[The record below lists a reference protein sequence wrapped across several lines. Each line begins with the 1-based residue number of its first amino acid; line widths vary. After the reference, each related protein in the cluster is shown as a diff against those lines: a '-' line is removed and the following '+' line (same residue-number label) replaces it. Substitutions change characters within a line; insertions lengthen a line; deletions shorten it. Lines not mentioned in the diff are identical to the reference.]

1 MLAIKLLLRNW
12 RSGELGLMTASI
24 LLAVCIVGAVSVFSQ
39 RLERSML
46 NQSSDAL
53 GADGIVTS
61 RQANPPAWE
70 TEVQAFHIRTSKIT
84 EFEAMLIAGEE
95 MTLASVKA
103 VDQNYPLRGRLEV
116 RPQTKARESNEL
128 GEIPAA
134 GTAWIDARLLSAL
147 KIGLG
152 ARIRLGELEL
162 TVTEV
167 LSNDPGLFSFKSRIL
182 IHQAD
187 LPKTGLLQAGS
198 RIAYKWLMASDNHQ
212 ELQAFITSLK
222 KQLTPEQALVTPESM
237 VNNRGDAMKS
247 IRHFLM
253 LSSIFAVLL
262 CGLAIAISSRQ
273 FAHKQLGQIALLK
286 SFGYSARNIRK
297 MLLWQLLAIAT
308 LATLFGLFCG
318 SLMQT
323 AAASFLLHTY
333 QFKLLAAQSSD
344 YTLSLLCGVLCLCCF
359 TLPAVWHL
367 PALPP
372 MQVLR
377 GHVQLPA
384 ISVLKRLL
392 PASLAIFLLIF
403 MLSKDVLVNLI
414 VIASLSILLLLLMGI
429 AKCLLSVLRVPMENM
444 GGSWRLALS
453 RLQGQQWQGILQ
465 IAVFAVVILAL
476 SSLVALRQSLTEQWQ
491 AQFPPQ
497 APNHFLAN
505 ISASE
510 LPELR
515 RTLVAHGIKPSRFDP
530 MVLGR
535 ITHINGLV
543 LANTDKSK
551 SKIFEREMEISW
563 SPDLPAGN
571 LITEGQWRPQAARD
585 KSVPGVSVEKEF
597 AVKAGLHLADQLE
610 FFIGGWSQPAIITS
624 IREIK
629 DSARS
634 SSFTFLF
641 EADSLQPIVP
651 TYVTEFYV
659 NPTEKNWLYTLSM
672 AHPGILIIEADRMLA
687 LMNSMVR
694 HASLAMLGLLLLSLL
709 AGFLVML
716 ATVLSSMQDRKQE
729 SAVLRAFGCS
739 APRLLGSIWL
749 EFFIMGLIAG
759 SIATAGT
766 QALQFALHKIIFKA
780 AMQTHLLLL
789 LSIPV
794 ASALLLSLIGV
805 WACRQAI
812 KTPPATVLR

>member
-39 RLERSML
+39 RLERSIL

-61 RQANPPAWE
+61 TQANPSTWDEEA
-70 TEVQAFHIRTSKIT
+70 QAFHIRTSKAA

-103 VDQNYPLRGRLEV
+103 VDLNYPLRGKLEV
-116 RPQTKARESNEL
+116 LPQNKTQINNKLEK
-128 GEIPAA
+128 IPAA

-147 KIGLG
+147 KIGIG

-167 LSNDPGLFSFKSRIL
+167 LSNEPGLFSFKPRIL
-182 IHQAD
+182 IRQAD
-187 LPKTGLLQAGS
+187 LPKTSLLQPGS

-212 ELQAFITSLK
+212 KLQAFITSLK
-222 KQLTPEQALVTPESM
+222 KQLTPEQVLVTPENM
-237 VNNRGDAMKS
+237 TNNRGDALKS

-253 LSSIFAVLL
+253 LGCIFAVLL
-262 CGLAIAISSRQ
+262 CGLAIAIGSKQ

-286 SFGYSARNIRK
+286 SFGCSTRIIRK
-297 MLLWQLLAIAT
+297 MLLWQLLAIAM
-308 LATLFGLFCG
+308 LATLLGLFCG

-323 AAASFLLHTY
+323 AVASFLLQTY
-333 QFKLLAAQSSD
+333 QFKLLAAQLPD

-367 PALPP
+367 PALPSV
-372 MQVLR
+372 QVLR
-377 GHVQLPA
+377 AQVQLPA
-384 ISVLKRLL
+384 ISILKRLL
-392 PASLAIFLLIF
+392 PASLAIFLLIL
-403 MLSKDVLVNLI
+403 MLSKDVLVSLI
-414 VIASLSILLLLLMGI
+414 VIASLSVLLLLLMGI
-429 AKCLLSVLRVPMENM
+429 AKCLLSGLRIPMEKM

-465 IAVFAVVILAL
+465 MAVFAIVILAL

-510 LPELR
+510 LPELSR
-515 RTLVAHGIKPSRFDP
+515 ALVAHGIKPSRFDP

-535 ITHINGLV
+535 ITHINGLA
-543 LANTDKSK
+543 LANTDKTS

-563 SPDLPAGN
+563 SPDLPVGN
-571 LITEGQWRPQAARD
+571 LITEGQWWPQAAKD
-585 KSVPGVSVEKEF
+585 KSVPGVSVDMGF
-597 AVKAGLHLADQLE
+597 AAKAGLHLADKLE

-634 SSFTFLF
+634 SSFSFLF
-641 EADSLQPIVP
+641 EAGSLQNIVP

-659 NPTEKNWLYTLSM
+659 NPAEKNWLYTLSM

-687 LMNSMVR
+687 LMESMVR
-694 HASLAMLGLLLLSLL
+694 HASQAMLGLLLLSLL

-716 ATVLSSMQDRKQE
+716 ATVLSSMQERKQE
-729 SAVLRAFGCS
+729 SAVLRTLGCS

-759 SIATAGT
+759 SIAIAGT
-766 QALQFALHKIIFKA
+766 QALQFALHKTIFKTA
-780 AMQTHLLLL
+780 LQTKLLPLLLT
-789 LSIPV
+789 PV
-794 ASALLLSLIGV
+794 ASALLLSLIGA
-805 WACRQAI
+805 WACRQTI
-812 KTPPATVLR
+812 KTPPAVVLR